1 MPAAAAAA
9 PAPSASGTGI
19 SATAASV
26 VNNKATTEAAF
37 CKAERVTLVGPLNR
51 QEYLE
56 TAIE

>member
-1 MPAAAAAA
+1 MPAAAA